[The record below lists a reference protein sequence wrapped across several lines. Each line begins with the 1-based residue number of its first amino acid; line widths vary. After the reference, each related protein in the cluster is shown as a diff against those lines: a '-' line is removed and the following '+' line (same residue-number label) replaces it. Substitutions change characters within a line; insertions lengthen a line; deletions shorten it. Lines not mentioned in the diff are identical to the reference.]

1 MYRPLLFTCLILNLF
16 ICPNLLK
23 AQQGELVKIFIDFE
37 HPEQVIEGFG
47 ASDAWTCQ
55 FAGLWPAAKR
65 NKMAD
70 LLFSTALDKNGQPIG
85 IGLNF
90 WRLGIGA
97 GSTEQ
102 GTASDI
108 PDPWRRQESFLKLDG
123 SYNDQA
129 LAGNVW
135 FLKAAK
141 ARGVENFI
149 GFVNSPHVRFTLN
162 KKAYSSDGLC
172 NLDFNK
178 LDAFCEDMATQIKI
192 IKEKTGIELDYLS
205 PVNEPQ
211 WKWNEHKQEGCPY
224 NNAEIGRLVI
234 ALSKTLG
241 NHKYATKIQVA
252 EAGQLDFLYDNGNV
266 LKGSQVKDFFDPAS
280 ANYIGGLKNVDR
292 SISGHSYFTTSP
304 DEKALKI
311 RTAVATEVAKI
322 KDLRYWMSEYCVL
335 GDSLMKGEGRDLGID
350 PALFI
355 AKLIHNDLSV
365 SNATSWQWWL
375 GISSG
380 DYKDGLVYIDRNQSD
395 GNVYESKMLWA
406 MGNYSRFIPAGSTRL
421 AVRSNAS
428 TEVLISTYLFK
439 GELIT
444 VVVNTS
450 TEDVKL
456 LLNAKGKVL
465 KKAMTYTTS
474 ATSNLSPF
482 KESKQEI
489 NVPAR
494 SVKTIV
500 YNGIL

>member
-1 MYRPLLFTCLILNLF
+1 MYNRLLLTCLVFTLVISSNLVS
-16 ICPNLLK
+16 
-23 AQQGELVKIFIDFE
+23 AQQTKLVKVYIDAG
-37 HPEQVIEGFG
+37 HPAQVIEGFG

-55 FAGLWPAAKR
+55 FAGLWPEEKKT
-65 NKMAD
+65 KMAD
-70 LLFSTALDKNGQPIG
+70 LLFSTQMDKNGQPIG

-102 GTASDI
+102 GKESDI
-108 PDPWRRQESFLKLDG
+108 RDEWRRQESFLKLDG
-123 SYNDQA
+123 TYNEQA
-129 LAGNVW
+129 MAGNLW
-135 FLKAAK
+135 FLNAAK
-141 ARGVENFI
+141 ARGVKNFI

-178 LDAFCEDMATQIKI
+178 LDAFCEDMVTHIKI

-211 WKWNEHKQEGCPY
+211 WKWDEHKQEGCPY
-224 NNAEIGRLVI
+224 NNTEIARLSN
-234 ALSKTLG
+234 ALSKTLDK
-241 NHKYATKIQVA
+241 HQYATKIQLA
-252 EAGQLDFLYDNGNV
+252 EAGQLDFLYNNGNT
-266 LKGSQVKDFFDPAS
+266 LKGNQVNDFFNSSS

-304 DEKALKI
+304 DQRALKV
-311 RTAVATEVAKI
+311 RSAVAAEVAKI
-322 KDLRYWMSEYCVL
+322 KGLRYWMSEYCIL
-335 GDSLMKGEGRDLGID
+335 GDSLMKGEGRDLNID

-365 SNATSWQWWL
+365 SNATTWQWWL
-375 GISSG
+375 AVSSG

-406 MGNYSRFIPAGSTRL
+406 LGNYSRFIPAGSVRL
-421 AVRSNAS
+421 PVRSDAGND
-428 TEVLISTYLFK
+428 VLISSYIHK
-439 GELIT
+439 KKLIT
-444 VVVNTS
+444 VVVNMS
-450 TEDVKL
+450 TEDVL
-456 LLNAKGKVL
+456 VSLNAEGKKL

-474 ATSNLSPF
+474 ATLSLAPL
-482 KESKQEI
+482 SAGTNEI

-494 SVKTIV
+494 SVKTII
-500 YNGIL
+500 NN